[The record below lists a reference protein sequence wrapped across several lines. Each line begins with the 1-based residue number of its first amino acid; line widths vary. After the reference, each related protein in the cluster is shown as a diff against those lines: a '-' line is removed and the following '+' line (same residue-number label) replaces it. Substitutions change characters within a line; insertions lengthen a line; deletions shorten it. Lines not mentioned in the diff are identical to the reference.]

1 MVSTASVSHNQFE
14 SRTQWDP
21 GMGGP
26 WHALQHP
33 LKRVGDVWGGFLGVG
48 GSRRP
53 QSHDDLLEGSGL
65 QLLLGFVDV
74 PQVNSLGNTQ
84 CQVTDRGCALCLE
97 VWCPDR
103 HRI

>member
-1 MVSTASVSHNQFE
+1 
-14 SRTQWDP
+14 
-21 GMGGP
+21 MGGP

-33 LKRVGDVWGGFLGVG
+33 LKKVGHVWGGFLGVG

-53 QSHDDLLEGSGL
+53 QSYDDLLEGSGL

-74 PQVNSLGNTQ
+74 PQVNPLGNMQ
-84 CQVTDRGCALCLE
+84 WQVTDRGCAVCLE

-103 HRI
+103 HRR